1 MNIYAQVNAN
11 SGRIDAEIG
20 RPKGDYAKYTGDYEV
35 TPKMDEETVLETAH
49 KVLSDNVTV
58 REIPKYE
65 VANEAGGNTLI
76 IGGSNG

>member
-20 RPKGDYAKYTGDYEV
+20 RPKGDYAKYTGEYEV
-35 TPKMDEETVLETAH
+35 TPKMNEETVLDTAH

-58 REIPKYE
+58 REVPMFE
-65 VANEAGGNTLI
+65 VTNEAGGNTLI
-76 IGGSNG
+76 IGG